1 MILALESSCDE
12 TAVAVFDPAAGLTG
26 EWVHSQIALHEAY
39 GGVVPDL
46 ASREHLAHFGP
57 LLRRALA
64 TIRPEQVTQIAVTN
78 GPGLA
83 ACLAMGLATA
93 KSLGLAWRVP
103 VVGVNHLRA
112 HAFSPFIAL
121 HAANPAAF
129 DAEFAKLLPHLGL
142 LVSGGNTA
150 LFSIDETRRIT
161 LIASTMDDA
170 AGEALDK
177 GAKLLGLG
185 YPGGPQVEKL
195 AATGNPTAFAFPKAM
210 AQRSTLE
217 FSFSGLKTSLR
228 YQLEKMSPA
237 EIETRKADLC
247 ASYQAAVFEAL
258 VRKTRLALV
267 GGPASLRAGSQEPG
281 LVGADLGRSSGDGVS
296 TLAPKNRDP
305 AAAGRASS
313 AGAFRAASTPQRD
326 SSPSSS
332 RHPDPAHAGEGS
344 KDRPPS
350 SESLSS
356 QLSAL
361 SFNSFGLSGG
371 VANNQTLQRLLENI
385 AQAQNLPFLRAQP
398 QHTGDNAGMIA
409 FAAWA
414 ERETGG
420 VNPAGLDLTVE
431 PSLPL
436 ALGD

>member
-1 MILALESSCDE
+1 MNALRDLFFGRGRSASIGGTAMILALESSCDE
-12 TAVAVFDPAAGLTG
+12 TAVALFDPATGLKG
-26 EWVHSQIALHEAY
+26 EWIHSQIALHEAY

-57 LLRRALA
+57 LLARALA
-64 TIRPEQVTQIAVTN
+64 VVQPGEVTRIVVTQ

-93 KSLGLAWRVP
+93 KSLGVAWQVP
-103 VVGVNHLRA
+103 VAGVNHLRA

-121 HAANPAAF
+121 HAANPGAF

-150 LFSIDETRRIT
+150 LFTIDESRRIT
-161 LIASTMDDA
+161 LLASTMDDA

-195 AATGNPTAFAFPKAM
+195 AANGKADAFAFPKAL

-228 YQLEKMSPA
+228 YQLEKMPAA
-237 EIETRKADLC
+237 EIEQRKADLC
-247 ASYQAAVFEAL
+247 ASYQAAVFDAL
-258 VRKTRLALV
+258 VRKSKLALEQDV
-267 GGPASLRAGSQEPG
+267 YR
-281 LVGADLGRSSGDGVS
+281 
-296 TLAPKNRDP
+296 
-305 AAAGRASS
+305 
-313 AGAFRAASTPQRD
+313 
-326 SSPSSS
+326 
-332 RHPDPAHAGEGS
+332 
-344 KDRPPS
+344 
-350 SESLSS
+350 
-356 QLSAL
+356 
-361 SFNSFGLSGG
+361 SFGLSGG
-371 VANNQTLQRLLENI
+371 VANNRTLQGLLEQTARSHNI
-385 AQAQNLPFLRAQP
+385 PFFRAQP

-414 ERETGG
+414 EREAGG
-420 VNPAGLDLTVE
+420 VNEGGLALE
-431 PSLPL
+431 IAPSLPL
-436 ALGD
+436 ALG

>member
-12 TAVAVFDPAAGLTG
+12 TAVAVFDPARGLAG

-46 ASREHLAHFGP
+46 ASRAHLTHFGP
-57 LLRRALA
+57 LLQRALGA
-64 TIRPEQVTQIAVTN
+64 VPAEKITRIAVTN

-83 ACLAMGLATA
+83 ACLAMGLSTA

-121 HAANPAAF
+121 HAAAPAAF

-150 LFSIDETRRIT
+150 LFTIDEARRIR
-161 LIASTMDDA
+161 LLASTMDDA

-195 AATGNPTAFAFPKAM
+195 ALTGNAAAFEFPKAV
-210 AQRSTLE
+210 ARRSSLE

-228 YQLEKMSPA
+228 YQLEKMTPA
-237 EIETRKADLC
+237 DIERRKADLC
-247 ASYQAAVFEAL
+247 ASYQAAVFNAL
-258 VRKTRLALV
+258 VRKSRLALER
-267 GGPASLRAGSQEPG
+267 GHST
-281 LVGADLGRSSGDGVS
+281 DSGQ
-296 TLAPKNRDP
+296 TAYR
-305 AAAGRASS
+305 
-313 AGAFRAASTPQRD
+313 
-326 SSPSSS
+326 
-332 RHPDPAHAGEGS
+332 
-344 KDRPPS
+344 
-350 SESLSS
+350 
-356 QLSAL
+356 
-361 SFNSFGLSGG
+361 SFGLSGG
-371 VANNQTLQRLLENI
+371 VANNQTLQRELALVAQGQNI
-385 AQAQNLPFLRAQP
+385 PFFRAQA

-414 ERETGG
+414 EREAGG
-420 VNPAGLDLTVE
+420 VNDAGLALE
-431 PSLPL
+431 IAPSLPL
-436 ALGD
+436 ASSSQ

>member
-12 TAVAVFDPAAGLTG
+12 TAVAIFDPARGLAG

-46 ASREHLAHFGP
+46 ASREHLSHFGP
-57 LLRRALA
+57 LLARALGA
-64 TIRPEQVTQIAVTN
+64 VPAEKFSKIAVTN

-83 ACLAMGLATA
+83 ACLAMGLSTA
-93 KSLGLAWRVP
+93 KSLALAWKLP

-129 DAEFAKLLPHLGL
+129 DTEFAKLLPHLGL

-150 LFSIDETRRIT
+150 LFSIDESRRIR
-161 LIASTMDDA
+161 LLASTMDDA
-170 AGEALDK
+170 AGEAFDK
-177 GAKLLGLG
+177 GAKLMGLG

-195 AATGNPTAFAFPKAM
+195 AATGNASAFGFPKAV
-210 AQRSTLE
+210 AQRSSLE

-237 EIETRKADLC
+237 DIERRKADLC
-247 ASYQAAVFEAL
+247 ASYQAAVFNAL
-258 VRKTRLALV
+258 VRKSGLALE
-267 GGPASLRAGSQEPG
+267 RA
-281 LVGADLGRSSGDGVS
+281 VYR
-296 TLAPKNRDP
+296 
-305 AAAGRASS
+305 
-313 AGAFRAASTPQRD
+313 
-326 SSPSSS
+326 
-332 RHPDPAHAGEGS
+332 
-344 KDRPPS
+344 
-350 SESLSS
+350 
-356 QLSAL
+356 
-361 SFNSFGLSGG
+361 SFGLSGG
-371 VANNQTLQRLLENI
+371 VANNKTLQGALAAI
-385 AQAQNLPFLRAQP
+385 AQTQNIPFFRAQP

-414 ERETGG
+414 EREAGG
-420 VNPAGLDLTVE
+420 VNEGGLGLGIA

-436 ALGD
+436 AAG